1 MPQSLQRALLS
12 LLDRR
17 DWFYLLCLLLPLAA
31 YTLLLRLLGL
41 RLQGEAGGL
50 LGTLALLR
58 SDLLFLSGYALL
70 WVGLFAAFR
79 RGPGRWAALGLLH
92 ASAVLVVAI
101 STSAYQYLRSTGAT
115 LDYSVVA
122 YYLTSFGEAT
132 GAISSEAPLYMWLI
146 LAEALLYAAFGP
158 WAFTRAFLGPRR
170 EGAGEGGAPSR
181 GRGVSR
187 RRFIASG
194 VGAGAGI
201 LLLRESLLPE
211 AARGQGTSVSRSP
224 VSNLI
229 ATRIEESRMDAAAES
244 VRVTN
249 TLRGIR
255 LEPTFRTRRR
265 HVALIHLESTR
276 ERSVTPYNR
285 DITTMPLLAE
295 LARDNSLLVEW
306 AYTTTPHTSKAIT
319 SVNTGLYPHPDT
331 EIVEARPGAIPAPGI
346 AALLAGQGYRTAWFQ
361 SATEKFE
368 NRAQLV
374 KNFGYG
380 HFQAFED
387 MSTEGF
393 QRSNYLGYE
402 DDIMLGPSRRW
413 LEENASS
420 PTLVMYL
427 GVTPH
432 HQYLVPDRY
441 GRRRF
446 SGEEMLNRY
455 LNNVR
460 YDDFWVRNILRQYR
474 ELGLY
479 EDTIFVIYG
488 DHGEAFGEHGLK
500 GHDPIPYEEV
510 LRVPLIIH
518 DPQGFDGG
526 ARIEGPVQLIDFPPT
541 IVDLLGFRVAGG
553 EYLGRSLL
561 RPPEERTL
569 LFSCRPDITAMAS
582 IRGYEKY
589 IYHYDKRPEEFY
601 DLSRDPTEQNNLASR
616 VGRRELR
623 RRREELLEW
632 HARTAAIFEE
642 RQRRA

>member
-1 MPQSLQRALLS
+1 MPQSLRTAALS

-17 DWFYLLCLLLPLAA
+17 DWFYLLWLLVPLAA

-41 RLQGEAGGL
+41 RLQGEAGEFF
-50 LGTLALLR
+50 GTLGLLR
-58 SDLLFLSGYALL
+58 SDFLFLGGYALL
-70 WVGLFAAFR
+70 SVGLLAIFR
-79 RGPGRWAALGLLH
+79 RGWGRWAALVVLH
-92 ASAVLVVAI
+92 ASAVLVVVI
-101 STSAYQYLRSTGAT
+101 STSAYQYLSSTGAT

-146 LAEALLYAAFGP
+146 LAEAVLYAAFGP
-158 WAFTRAFLGPRR
+158 WVFTRAFLGPRR
-170 EGAGEGGAPSR
+170 RAGGSASS
-181 GRGVSR
+181 RGVSR
-187 RRFIASG
+187 RRFIVSG
-194 VGAGAGI
+194 VGAGAGV

-244 VRVTN
+244 VRVAN
-249 TLRGIR
+249 TLGGIR
-255 LEPTFRTRRR
+255 LEPTFRTRKR

-285 DITTMPLLAE
+285 DIATMPLLAG

-331 EIVEARPGAIPAPGI
+331 EIVESRPGAVPAPGI
-346 AALLAGQGYRTAWFQ
+346 AALLAEQGYRTAWFQ

-368 NRAQLV
+368 DRARLV
-374 KNFGYG
+374 ENFGYG
-380 HFQAFED
+380 HFQAYED
-387 MSTEGF
+387 MRTEGF

-402 DDIMLGPSRRW
+402 DDIMLEPSRRW

-432 HQYLVPDRY
+432 HEYRPVDRY

-446 SGEEMLNRY
+446 SGEKMLDRY

-460 YDDFWVRNILRQYR
+460 YDDFWVRNIIRQYK

-479 EDTIFVIYG
+479 EDTIFIIYG

-541 IVDLLGFRVAGG
+541 IVDLLGFRVTGG
-553 EYLGRSLL
+553 EYIGRSLL
-561 RPPEERTL
+561 QPPEERTL
-569 LFSCRPDITAMAS
+569 LFSCRPDVTAMAS

-589 IYHYDKRPEEFY
+589 IYHYGKRPEEFY
-601 DLSRDPTEQNNLASR
+601 DLSRDPTEQNDLASR

-642 RQRRA
+642 HRRPA